1 MPPVSL
7 VLLGGFAVHLDS
19 GEPCVLPTRKAQ
31 ALLAYLAMPVGRSHS
46 REKLTALLWGDAP
59 EAQARQNLR
68 QTLTRLRRALGD
80 AVLVAQHD
88 TVALQARMVSVDV
101 ADLEVALRDGAVTA
115 LEHAAT
121 LYKGDFLDG
130 FSVDEAP
137 FEEWRVVE
145 RERLHE
151 LALEGLARLLRE
163 HMRAEQTELATRT
176 ALKILALDPLQESV
190 HRTVMRL
197 LARQGRRAAALQQYQ
212 VCVGWLERELGV
224 EPEEETRTLYRELL
238 QGSTTSRD
246 SGRQI
251 SDRRGHQAPSGLM
264 VGRRDQMTALQ
275 HALEQTLDQ
284 GGRIVVVAGEA
295 GIGKTRLIQEFT
307 AEAAARGL
315 RILTAWCHETEQP
328 LPFRPWIDAL
338 RGTGPALQSMV
349 RGGMSATARASLAR
363 VFPELASVDDKPAA
377 TTTDEHAVLFEALSE
392 LVRQAAK
399 ETPVVIV
406 LEDLH
411 WADAMSTRLLAFL
424 GRRLGA
430 LPVLI
435 VGSLRT
441 EDVAE
446 TSVLERVLDELRA
459 GSALHEIP
467 LSTLSRD
474 DSVALAGALH
484 AGGKRRT
491 SQGPIAEAVWTL
503 SEGNP
508 FVIVE
513 TVRAFKEEDAG
524 ASGSIPRGV
533 RQFVAARLARLS
545 EPARRVLSA
554 AAVIGRACSF
564 KLLAQ
569 SAGVSEMNGATA
581 IEELVRR
588 RVLEI
593 VGDRL
598 VICHDRI
605 RQVAYDDL
613 GPARRIA
620 LHGAVGHALETLRA
634 GDLDEVANELGHHA
648 LKAGDVERA
657 LVYLERFAEI
667 ATRRYALEA
676 AIDARRQALEAAKQL
691 PSSIRDRRQLE
702 IGVRQG
708 FVFSLAARHRD
719 ALDLLQAHVP
729 LLQRVG
735 DPALASDHYFRLA
748 IATQFFGHHAEGRAA
763 AQAAIQEAERARDDE
778 RLGKGFYVLSMM
790 NVVLGEISRSIA
802 HAERATM
809 LLETEATRHWLA
821 LTYWVLTW
829 AHTVRGTLD
838 AAEESGER
846 CASIARDMGDR
857 RLQVFAAYITALI
870 HVARGDAVR
879 GLEYARRAKE
889 AAVDPVS
896 ASVGLL
902 ALGYAHLEQANAR
915 GAIDALEEL
924 LKGPAALVTRA
935 RALALLSEAY
945 GAVGET
951 AAGTDAARWALA
963 EAQTHGAPIVAGL
976 AERALGRIAR
986 GSGDPARG
994 EEHFARALEQFLTG
1008 EAELEAALTRMD
1020 LARVLASRGA
1030 DRDARE
1036 HLAHAMSVFTAARA
1050 PRRVA
1055 GVQELARQLGI
1066 GLAAAS

>member
-7 VLLGGFAVHLDS
+7 ALLGGFAVHLDS

-46 REKLTALLWGDAP
+46 REKLTGLLWGDAP

-80 AVLVAQHD
+80 AVVVAQQD
-88 TVALQARMVSVDV
+88 TVALQSRMVNVDV
-101 ADLEVALRDGAVTA
+101 AELEVALGDGAVTA
-115 LEHAAT
+115 LERAAT

-137 FEEWRVVE
+137 FEEWRVVQ

-151 LALEGLARLLRE
+151 LALEGLVRLLRE

-197 LARQGRRAAALQQYQ
+197 LSRQGRRAAALQQYQ

-238 QGSTTSRD
+238 QGGTTSRD
-246 SGRQI
+246 SGRQAG
-251 SDRRGHQAPSGLM
+251 DRRGHHAPSGLM
-264 VGRRDQMTALQ
+264 VGRRDQMTTLQ
-275 HALEQTLDQ
+275 HALEQALDH

-307 AEAAARGL
+307 ADAAARGL

-338 RGTGPALQSMV
+338 RGTGPALESMV
-349 RGGMSATARASLAR
+349 RDGMSATSRASLAR
-363 VFPELASVDDKPAA
+363 VFPELASVDEKPAA

-392 LVRQAAK
+392 LVRQTAK

-424 GRRLGA
+424 ARRLGA

-446 TSVLERVLDELRA
+446 TSVLERVLDELRT
-459 GSALHEIP
+459 GSALHEIA

-491 SQGPIAEAVWTL
+491 ALEAIAEAVWTL

-513 TVRAFKEEDAG
+513 TMRALKEDAG
-524 ASGSIPRGV
+524 APGAIPRGV
-533 RQFVAARLARLS
+533 RQFVSARLARLS

-569 SAGVSEMNGATA
+569 SAGVSEMDGATA

-676 AIDARRQALEAAKQL
+676 AIDARRQALEAAKEL

-889 AAVDPVS
+889 TAVDPVS

-902 ALGYAHLEQANAR
+902 ALGYAHLEGANAR

-951 AAGTDAARWALA
+951 AAGTDTARSALA

-986 GSGDPARG
+986 ASGDPGRG
-994 EEHFARALEQFLTG
+994 EEHFARALEHFLTG

-1020 LARVLASRGA
+1020 LARVLAARGA
-1030 DRDARE
+1030 EKDARE
-1036 HLAHAMSVFTAARA
+1036 HLAHAINSFTAARA

-1055 GVQELARQLGI
+1055 AAQELARALGI
-1066 GLAAAS
+1066 ELAAAS

>member
-7 VLLGGFAVHLDS
+7 ALLGGFAVHLDS

-46 REKLTALLWGDAP
+46 REKLTGLLWGDAP

-80 AVLVAQHD
+80 AVVVAQQD
-88 TVALQARMVSVDV
+88 TVALQSRMVNVDV
-101 ADLEVALRDGAVTA
+101 AELEVALGDGAVTA
-115 LEHAAT
+115 LERAAT

-137 FEEWRVVE
+137 FEEWRVVQ

-151 LALEGLARLLRE
+151 LALEGLVRLLRE

-197 LARQGRRAAALQQYQ
+197 LSRQGRRAAALQQYQ

-238 QGSTTSRD
+238 QGGTTSRD
-246 SGRQI
+246 SGRQAG
-251 SDRRGHQAPSGLM
+251 DRRGHHAPSGLM
-264 VGRRDQMTALQ
+264 VGRRDQMTTLQ
-275 HALEQTLDQ
+275 HALEQALDH

-307 AEAAARGL
+307 ADAAARGL

-338 RGTGPALQSMV
+338 RGTGPALESMV
-349 RGGMSATARASLAR
+349 RDGMSATSRASLAR
-363 VFPELASVDDKPAA
+363 VFPELASVDEKPAA

-392 LVRQAAK
+392 LVRQTAK

-424 GRRLGA
+424 ARRLGA

-446 TSVLERVLDELRA
+446 TSVLERVLDELRT
-459 GSALHEIP
+459 GSALHEIA

-491 SQGPIAEAVWTL
+491 ALEAIAEAVWTL

-513 TVRAFKEEDAG
+513 TMRALKEDAG
-524 ASGSIPRGV
+524 APGAIPRGV
-533 RQFVAARLARLS
+533 RQFVSARLARLS

-569 SAGVSEMNGATA
+569 SAGVSEMDGATA

-676 AIDARRQALEAAKQL
+676 AIDARRQALEAAKEL

-889 AAVDPVS
+889 TAVDPVS

-902 ALGYAHLEQANAR
+902 ALGYAHLEGANAR

-951 AAGTDAARWALA
+951 AAGTDTARSALA

-986 GSGDPARG
+986 ASGDPGRG
-994 EEHFARALEQFLTG
+994 QEHFARALEHFLTG

-1020 LARVLASRGA
+1020 LARVLAARGA
-1030 DRDARE
+1030 EKDARE
-1036 HLAHAMSVFTAARA
+1036 HLAHAINSFTAARA

-1055 GVQELARQLGI
+1055 AAQELARALGI
-1066 GLAAAS
+1066 ELAAAS

>member
-7 VLLGGFAVHLDS
+7 ALLGGFAVHLDS

-46 REKLTALLWGDAP
+46 REKLTGLLWGDAP

-80 AVLVAQHD
+80 AVVVAQQD
-88 TVALQARMVSVDV
+88 TVALQARTVNVDV
-101 ADLEVALRDGAVTA
+101 AELEVALGDGAVTA
-115 LEHAAT
+115 LERAAA

-137 FEEWRVVE
+137 FEEWRVVQ

-151 LALEGLARLLRE
+151 LALEGLVRLLRE

-197 LARQGRRAAALQQYQ
+197 LSRQGRRAAALQQYQ

-238 QGSTTSRD
+238 QGGTTSRD
-246 SGRQI
+246 SGRQAG
-251 SDRRGHQAPSGLM
+251 DRRGHHAPSGLM
-264 VGRRDQMTALQ
+264 VGRRDQMTTLQ
-275 HALEQTLDQ
+275 HALEQALDH

-307 AEAAARGL
+307 ADAAARGL

-338 RGTGPALQSMV
+338 RGTGPALESMV
-349 RGGMSATARASLAR
+349 RDGMSATSRASLAR
-363 VFPELASVDDKPAA
+363 VFPELASVDEKPAA

-392 LVRQAAK
+392 LVRQTAK

-424 GRRLGA
+424 ARRLGA

-446 TSVLERVLDELRA
+446 TSVLERVLDELRT
-459 GSALHEIP
+459 GSALHEIA

-491 SQGPIAEAVWTL
+491 ALEAIAEAVWTL

-513 TVRAFKEEDAG
+513 TMRALKEDAG
-524 ASGSIPRGV
+524 APGAIPRGV
-533 RQFVAARLARLS
+533 RQFVSARLARLS

-569 SAGVSEMNGATA
+569 SAGVSEMDGATA

-676 AIDARRQALEAAKQL
+676 AIDARRQALEAAKEL

-889 AAVDPVS
+889 TAVDPVS

-902 ALGYAHLEQANAR
+902 ALGYAHLEGANAR

-951 AAGTDAARWALA
+951 AAGTDTARSALA

-986 GSGDPARG
+986 ASGDPGRG
-994 EEHFARALEQFLTG
+994 EEHFARALEHFLTG

-1020 LARVLASRGA
+1020 LARVLAARGA
-1030 DRDARE
+1030 EKDARE
-1036 HLAHAMSVFTAARA
+1036 HLAHAINSFTAARA

-1055 GVQELARQLGI
+1055 AAQELARALGI
-1066 GLAAAS
+1066 ELAAAS